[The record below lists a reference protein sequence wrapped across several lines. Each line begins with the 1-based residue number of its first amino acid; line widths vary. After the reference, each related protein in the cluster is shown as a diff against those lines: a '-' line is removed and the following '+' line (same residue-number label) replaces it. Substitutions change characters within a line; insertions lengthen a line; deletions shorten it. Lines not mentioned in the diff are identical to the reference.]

1 MIPRLKDA
9 IVSLVGNTTAF
20 EITDGVITN
29 WDYSE
34 VQTNVAQPTAEALA
48 TELTRLQAVYD
59 NKEYQRTRAAAYPK
73 IAEQLDKL
81 YHDMAADKGDKTGT
95 WFAAVKAVKDAT
107 AKPE

>member
-20 EITDGVITN
+20 EITDGAITN

-48 TELTRLQAVYD
+48 TELTRLQGVYD
-59 NKEYQRTRAAAYPK
+59 ALEYSRLRKAKYDLLNQDEMRYDDLVNNTTTWRDGIAAIKTAHPK
-73 IAEQLDKL
+73 
-81 YHDMAADKGDKTGT
+81 
-95 WFAAVKAVKDAT
+95 
-107 AKPE
+107 P

>member
-20 EITDGVITN
+20 EITDGAITN

-48 TELTRLQAVYD
+48 TELTRLQGVYD
-59 NKEYQRTRAAAYPK
+59 ALEYSRLRKAKYDLLNQDEMRYDDMVNNSTTWRDGIAAIKTAHPK
-73 IAEQLDKL
+73 
-81 YHDMAADKGDKTGT
+81 
-95 WFAAVKAVKDAT
+95 
-107 AKPE
+107 P